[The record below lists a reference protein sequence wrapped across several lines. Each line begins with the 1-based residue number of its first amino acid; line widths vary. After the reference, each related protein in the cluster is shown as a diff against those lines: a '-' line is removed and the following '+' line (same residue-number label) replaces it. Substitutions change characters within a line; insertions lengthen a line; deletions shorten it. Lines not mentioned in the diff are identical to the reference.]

1 MAPIPINQTVSVG
14 TTLAPI
20 GTPLTLNGVGR
31 DVSLA
36 VKNTGSAALTGF
48 KIQRQLIDGGDW
60 IDWLAGTDFDNA
72 TTKCCASGGTSGN
85 KVYALPASGIAW
97 LDFDPGAA
105 VAVQFLASAA
115 SATTLLLTGGARL
128 DSAE

>member
-20 GTPLTLNGVGR
+20 GTPLSLNGVGR

-48 KIQRQLIDGGDW
+48 KIQRQLIDNGDW
-60 IDWLAGTDFDNA
+60 IDWLANTDFDNA

-85 KVYALPASGIAW
+85 KIYALPAASIAW

-128 DSAE
+128 DSAD